1 MSVAAKG
8 MVRTAAVAS
17 NGSSPIGQR
26 SSRLLPFDLLAE
38 ILRTGRDG
46 NGRRYLIRYN
56 AAALASGG
64 FNLMGFQM
72 ITFFLGAALG
82 LSGLVQL
89 LPIFEALA
97 LSVVIAAL
105 AEQNFFPMPRD

>member
-1 MSVAAKG
+1 
-8 MVRTAAVAS
+8 MVRTAAVPS

-26 SSRLLPFDLLAE
+26 SSRPFDHLAE
-38 ILRTGRDG
+38 ICVRVG
-46 NGRRYLIRYN
+46 NGTDARRYLIRYN

-82 LSGLVQL
+82 LSGLAQL